1 MPSGPLMYSCFTGP
15 PKPSENEHTVKI
27 ISTRSVILLQIV
39 MVSLVLQGRRNPLKN
54 EHTVK
59 FISTWS
65 GILLQIV
72 MVSPG
77 THLLKNYEFQSR
89 TVKSQFKKQ

>member
-1 MPSGPLMYSCFTGP
+1 MYSCFTGP
-15 PKPSENEHTVKI
+15 PKPSENEHTVEI

-59 FISTWS
+59 FISKKS
-65 GILLQIV
+65 VILLQIV

-77 THLLKNYEFQSR
+77 AHLLKNHVFQSR
-89 TVKSQFKKQ
+89 TIMSQFKKQ

>member
-27 ISTRSVILLQIV
+27 ISTGSVILLQIV

-59 FISTWS
+59 FISKKS
-65 GILLQIV
+65 VILLQIV

-77 THLLKNYEFQSR
+77 AHLLKNHVFQSR
-89 TVKSQFKKQ
+89 TIMSQFKKQ

>member
-1 MPSGPLMYSCFTGP
+1 
-15 PKPSENEHTVKI
+15 
-27 ISTRSVILLQIV
+27 

-59 FISTWS
+59 IISTRSVILLEIVTVSLVLQGCRNPLKNEHTVKFISTRS
-65 GILLQIV
+65 VILLQIV

>member
-39 MVSLVLQGRRNPLKN
+39 MVSHITGPPKSSKKRT
-54 EHTVK
+54 H
-59 FISTWS
+59 S
-65 GILLQIV
+65 QIYFY
-72 MVSPG
+72 MVGDFVTNSYG
-77 THLLKNYEFQSR
+77 ESWNSSFEKL
-89 TVKSQFKKQ
+89 